1 MPASFLNLASGW
13 IVSLPHDL
21 KVLFEA
27 KDEPDLD
34 RALRDLACGTI
45 LQVLTKDTSGETDF
59 VGFSDSAILMRA
71 VLQTIRDTGGEG
83 AADLVERF
91 PEVYAELDAELEVVK
106 KALGDAYPVLVGR
119 VDGFG
124 RLVYRTKKVKQYME
138 DEEAAEALYED
149 SLAFAT
155 NYPID
160 EEKLE
165 MRLKKPESL
174 IDPLRRRAENEKKR
188 RGNAA

>member
-13 IVSLPHDL
+13 ITSLPHDL

-34 RALRDLACGTI
+34 RPLRDLACGTI
-45 LQVLTKDTSGETDF
+45 LQVLTKDTSGEIDF
-59 VGFSDSAILMRA
+59 VGFTDSAILMRA
-71 VLQTIRDTGGEG
+71 VLKTIRDTGGEG
-83 AADLVERF
+83 AAALVERF
-91 PEVYAELDAELEVVK
+91 PEYYGELDDELEVCQ
-106 KALGDAYPVLVGR
+106 KALGDAFGVLVGR

-124 RLVYRTKKVKQYME
+124 RLIYRTKKVAQYMD

-160 EEKLE
+160 DEKLK

-174 IDPLRRRAENEKKR
+174 IEPLRRRAELEKKR

>member
-13 IVSLPHDL
+13 ILSLPHDL

-45 LQVLTKDTSGETDF
+45 LQVLTKDTSGEIDF
-59 VGFSDSAILMRA
+59 VGFTDSAILMRA
-71 VLQTIRDTGGEG
+71 VLKTIRDSGGEG

-91 PEVYAELDAELEVVK
+91 PELFGQLDDELAVCK
-106 KALGDAYPVLVGR
+106 QALGDAYGVLVGR

-124 RLVYRTKKVKQYME
+124 RLVYRTKKVAQYMD

-160 EEKLE
+160 DEKLE

-174 IDPLRRRAENEKKR
+174 IDPLRRRADAEKKR